1 MAYRQFRLVLH
12 YKITKFTRTLVHEL
26 VDPLSNMA
34 YSGVGH
40 VVSRSFRS
48 SSDFSNLLGT
58 VYRKGDIIFSSD
70 GNSIVSPVGNRITI
84 YDLKNNKSSTLP
96 VESRFNFT
104 TLDLS
109 PNGCTLVAVNEG
121 NLNTS
126 LRPQEL
132 LPCRVLHCVRE
143 QHKGIVWFGV
153 RIHNLV
159 WELFK
164 SVSCHSAPKKPW
176 RYCRLADDEEIET
189 ITPHY
194 VVCWGCFLTAGEAH
208 LISMVS
214 RTVVH
219 KYHFKRQVR
228 CLKFSP
234 DGKHF
239 AACKEN
245 KVFVFKAP
253 GPYSGEFN
261 PFIMERVFHGASD
274 ETTCLDWSYDS
285 RILAVG
291 SKDMSIVLYSLEKLA
306 NFRTYSLSGHTDCI
320 VGCFFERDS
329 LDLITVS
336 RNGQLYDTPVS
347 KGPDDKLSYKRL
359 GRHYLSDLHKG
370 QKDVH
375 LSCAAYH
382 KDTHLLVTGF
392 TNGAFFLHEL
402 PDVKIWN
409 TSSGFCFVTF
419 DKHTS
424 GISAVQFSRNGK
436 FVMSASLDGT
446 VRAYDMTRYRNFRT
460 FTSLR
465 PVQFAC
471 LALDTSGEFVAAG
484 GQDVFEIYLWS
495 IKIGRLVEVL
505 SGHEGPVV
513 SVAFNPS
520 LTNTSLA
527 SVSWD
532 QTLRLWNAVESG
544 GTHET
549 LRLPADGLC
558 VTYKPDGE
566 EVAVA
571 TLDGQI
577 TFFNCKTSTQSS
589 SIEGRNDLGSG
600 RSETDLVT
608 AKQSLQGK
616 AFTSLCY
623 TADGKCIL
631 AGGQSKNVC
640 IYNVQEALLVKK
652 FEITQNRSF
661 DAVDDFINRRKMT
674 EFGNLALVEERE
686 TDEGGN
692 TVLRLPGVRRGDMAA
707 RAFKPEAW
715 AAATTEGLIV
725 YALDPG
731 LVFDPFELELGVTPT
746 SVRTTLQAQENS
758 RALMMAI
765 KLNEKELIQEVIEGI
780 PYKDVELTVR
790 SLPESYVERTLK
802 HVSVALESTRHI
814 EFYLQWVQ
822 CLLTNH
828 GPRLRAAKVTRPGV
842 VPVLNTLHKNLAR
855 RHDEL
860 SKMRDR
866 TKTSNSSGLVCRGRE
881 EIFDTRWSHSLMRYS
896 HVRLDC
902 RRRGDQGLIP
912 GQVQVRCDFTKYS
925 LRFINRLGELK
936 LKDAGPDEKRE
947 DDDDSDVLMSDNS

>member
-1 MAYRQFRLVLH
+1 MCYIVVFCS
-12 YKITKFTRTLVHEL
+12 
-26 VDPLSNMA
+26 LSQ
-34 YSGVGH
+34 
-40 VVSRSFRS
+40 
-48 SSDFSNLLGT
+48 FSNLLGT

-109 PNGCTLVAVNEG
+109 PNGCTLVAVNE
-121 NLNTS
+121 
-126 LRPQEL
+126 
-132 LPCRVLHCVRE
+132 
-143 QHKGIVWFGV
+143 
-153 RIHNLV
+153 
-159 WELFK
+159 
-164 SVSCHSAPKKPW
+164 
-176 RYCRLADDEEIET
+176 
-189 ITPHY
+189 
-194 VVCWGCFLTAGEAH
+194 AGEAH

-219 KYHFKRQVR
+219 KYHFKRPVR

-239 AACKEN
+239 AVCKEN

-274 ETTCLDWSYDS
+274 ETTCLDWSFDS

-306 NFRTYSLSGHTDCI
+306 NFRTYSLSNHTDSI
-320 VGCFFERDS
+320 VGCFFEKDS

-336 RNGQLYDTPVS
+336 RNGQLCLWECNIESGDLRAWEPPVKRVREGEESDEDDEVDDSRGEGAAAAQEGRKELHTDDDTPVS
-347 KGPDDKLSYKRL
+347 KGSDNKLHYKHL
-359 GRHYLSDLHKG
+359 GRHYLSNLHKG
-370 QKDVH
+370 QKDVY
-375 LSCAAYH
+375 LTCAAYH

-402 PDVKIWN
+402 PDVNLVHSLSVSNQHISTVALNNTGDWVALGCQGLGQLLVWEWQSETYVMKQQGHFNNMNALAYSPDGQFVVTGGEDGKVKIWN

-424 GISAVQFSRNGK
+424 GVSAVQFSRNGK

-520 LTNTSLA
+520 LTSTSLA

-549 LRLPADGLC
+549 LRLSADGLC

-640 IYNVQEALLVKK
+640 IYNVQEALLIKK

-686 TDEGGN
+686 TGRGWQHCPETARGEEGRHGCS
-692 TVLRLPGVRRGDMAA
+692 GVQTRGQ
-707 RAFKPEAW
+707 AW

-842 VPVLNTLHKNLAR
+842 VPVLNMLHKNLAR

-860 SKMRDR
+860 SK
-866 TKTSNSSGLVCRGRE
+866 
-881 EIFDTRWSHSLMRYS
+881 I
-896 HVRLDC
+896 
-902 RRRGDQGLIP
+902 
-912 GQVQVRCDFTKYS
+912 CDFTKYS

-936 LKDAGPDEKRE
+936 LKDTGPDEKQE
-947 DDDDSDVLMSDNS
+947 DDDSDVLMSDNS

>member
-1 MAYRQFRLVLH
+1 MAMIPAMTTGMMDFMISSGLM
-12 YKITKFTRTLVHEL
+12 T
-26 VDPLSNMA
+26 DMA
-34 YSGVGH
+34 AIPVPDLAVPYAAPSA
-40 VVSRSFRS
+40 
-48 SSDFSNLLGT
+48 FSNLLGT

-109 PNGCTLVAVNEG
+109 PNGCTLVAVNE
-121 NLNTS
+121 
-126 LRPQEL
+126 E
-132 LPCRVLHCVRE
+132 
-143 QHKGIVWFGV
+143 
-153 RIHNLV
+153 
-159 WELFK
+159 
-164 SVSCHSAPKKPW
+164 
-176 RYCRLADDEEIET
+176 
-189 ITPHY
+189 
-194 VVCWGCFLTAGEAH
+194 GEAH

-219 KYHFKRQVR
+219 KYRFKRPVR

-239 AACKEN
+239 AVCKEN
-245 KVFVFKAP
+245 NVFVFKAP
-253 GPYSGEFN
+253 GPLSGEFN

-274 ETTCLDWSYDS
+274 ETTCLDWSFDS

-306 NFRTYSLSGHTDCI
+306 NFRTYSLSGHTDSI
-320 VGCFFERDS
+320 IGCFFEKGS

-336 RNGQLYDTPVS
+336 RNGQLCLWECNIESEALRPWEPPVKRAREGEES
-347 KGPDDKLSYKRL
+347 DEDDEVDDSRGEGAAAGPDDRLYYNRL

-375 LSCAAYH
+375 LTCAAYH

-402 PDVKIWN
+402 PDVNLVHSLSVSNQHISTVALNNTGDWVALGCQGLGQLLVWEWQSETYVMKQQGHFNNMNALAYSPDGQYVVTGGEDGKVKIWN

-424 GISAVQFSRNGK
+424 GVSAVQFSRNGK
-436 FVMSASLDGT
+436 FVVSASLDGT

-520 LTNTSLA
+520 ITSTSLA
-527 SVSWD
+527 SASWD

-577 TFFNCKTSTQSS
+577 TFFNCKTSTQSG
-589 SIEGRNDLGSG
+589 SIEGRSDLGSG

-640 IYNVQEALLVKK
+640 IYNVQEALLIKK

-686 TDEGGN
+686 TGEGGKA
-692 TVLRLPGVRRGDMAA
+692 VLRLPGVRRGDMAA
-707 RAFKPEAW
+707 RAFKPEVRVFCLQFSPTGQAW
-715 AAATTEGLIV
+715 AAATTEGLLV

-758 RALMMAI
+758 KALMMAI

-790 SLPESYVERTLK
+790 SLPEPYVERTLK

-828 GPRLRAAKVTRPGV
+828 GPRLRAAKATRPGV

-860 SKMRDR
+860 SKM
-866 TKTSNSSGLVCRGRE
+866 
-881 EIFDTRWSHSLMRYS
+881 
-896 HVRLDC
+896 
-902 RRRGDQGLIP
+902 
-912 GQVQVRCDFTKYS
+912 
-925 LRFINRLGELK
+925 
-936 LKDAGPDEKRE
+936 
-947 DDDDSDVLMSDNS
+947 